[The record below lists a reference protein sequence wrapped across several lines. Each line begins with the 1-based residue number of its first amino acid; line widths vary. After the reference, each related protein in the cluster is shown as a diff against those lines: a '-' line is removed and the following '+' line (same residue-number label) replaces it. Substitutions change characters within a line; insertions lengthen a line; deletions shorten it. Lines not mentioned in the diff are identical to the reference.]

1 MAAAA
6 AVYAEAGLS
15 MLGLEDPS
23 TPSPGKLAGL
33 VLQTPGALLTT
44 AGATQLAASL
54 AAVATLAYLVY
65 RLTHSLTV
73 AKANKA

>member
-23 TPSPGKLAGL
+23 TPSPGKLA
-33 VLQTPGALLTT
+33 
-44 AGATQLAASL
+44 ASL